1 MTVNSLSFLIF
12 FVVIAVVY
20 YLPLVRKFQWVIL
33 LIASY
38 VFYLSFGI
46 RSICWLLITTL
57 ITYLSARR
65 LGNLRKELDSIGE
78 LGNESPENI
87 REYKEQNKRKRNRV
101 ILLHVV
107 CNVGLLILLKY
118 SDFLISNINRALGQF
133 HLSQVPML
141 SFIVPL
147 GISYYTL
154 QSIGYVV
161 DVSKGKVKYE
171 KNLCKTAL
179 FLSFFPQMTQGP
191 IGRFGHLAGQLYAEH
206 TFSYHNLSYGCQR
219 LLWGLFKKTVIAD
232 RLKPLVDGIL
242 LHYQDYSGM
251 TLFLGCVYM
260 SIQAYADFSGY
271 MDIIAGFSE
280 ILGIHVEE
288 NFKRPFFS
296 KSLAE
301 YWRRWHITLS
311 SWFRDYVFYPLSL
324 SKTAVKLGRKGRKF
338 LPVRIAKLIP
348 SVYALCVVWFAT
360 GLWHDASWKY
370 ILWGVCNGVVLIA
383 STCLVPQ
390 YQALKKWL
398 HISGKGMAWQ
408 MFCIGRTF
416 LLVSFLKVF
425 PGAGSTSDAIGMI
438 GKMITDFRPSL
449 SYAAWFPGMT
459 GTELIYIFFG
469 LILFFAVSCIQEQR
483 MVRDWLS
490 SKPFA
495 FRWAIY
501 LILLCSILSFGV
513 LVTDVAGGFEY
524 AQY

>member
-1 MTVNSLSFLIF
+1 MTVNSLSFLMF
-12 FVVIAVVY
+12 FVLVAIVY
-20 YLPLVRKFQWVIL
+20 YLPLMRKIQWIIL

-38 VFYLSFGI
+38 IFYLSFGV
-46 RSICWLLITTL
+46 RSIIWLLLTTL
-57 ITYLSARR
+57 VTYGTARW
-65 LGNLRKELDSIGE
+65 LDALRRKLDSIEEQGIVKHE
-78 LGNESPENI
+78 EVKA
-87 REYKEQNKRKRNRV
+87 YKEQNKKKRNRV
-101 ILLHVV
+101 VLLHVII
-107 CNVGLLILLKY
+107 NVGILILLKY
-118 SDFLISNINRALGQF
+118 SDFLISNLNLALGQF
-133 HLSQVPML
+133 HLSQLPTL
-141 SFIVPL
+141 SLIVPL

-161 DVSKGKVKYE
+161 DVSKGKVTCE
-171 KNLCKTAL
+171 KNLWKTAL

-191 IGRFGHLAGQLYAEH
+191 IGRFGQLAGQLFSPHA
-206 TFSYHNLSYGCQR
+206 FSYHNLSYGCQR

-232 RLKPLVDGIL
+232 RMNPLVDRIL
-242 LHYQDYSGM
+242 LNYQDYSGM
-251 TLFLGCVYM
+251 TLFLGCIYM

-324 SKTAVKLGRKGRKF
+324 SKTAVKLGRKGRKI

-348 SVYALCVVWFAT
+348 SVYALCIVWFAT

-390 YQALKKWL
+390 YQAIKKRL
-398 HISGKGMAWQ
+398 HINDRGKGWQ
-408 MFCIGRTF
+408 MFSIGRTF

-425 PGAGSTSDAIGMI
+425 PGAASTDSALKII
-438 GKMITDFRPSL
+438 GKIFTEFHPSL

-459 GTELIYIFFG
+459 GSELVYILFG
-469 LILFFAVSCIQEQR
+469 LLLFFAVSCIQEQR
-483 MVRDWLS
+483 MVRDWLAP
-490 SKPFA
+490 KPVVL
-495 FRWAIY
+495 RWAIY
-501 LILLCSILSFGV
+501 LVLLCSILSFGV